1 MNLATVE
8 SEYIRNLQQQVY
20 FLELE
25 NDYLRE
31 QTSKMAE
38 LPPSVALEAEK
49 MMQKIKV
56 RLQCD
61 TLHDLLPF
69 AQFKKVENTHGKV
82 LLLVNFTKNKTPM

>member
-61 TLHDLLPF
+61 TLLNLYHLHNS
-69 AQFKKVENTHGKV
+69 KKVKNTHGKV
-82 LLLVNFTKNKTPM
+82 LLLVKFSNV

>member
-8 SEYIRNLQQQVY
+8 SAYIRNLQQQVY

-61 TLHDLLPF
+61 TLLDLVPF
-69 AQFKKVENTHGKV
+69 AQFKKGEKHPWKSVTFSKV
-82 LLLVNFTKNKTPM
+82 

>member
-56 RLQCD
+56 RLQCG
-61 TLHDLLPF
+61 TLLDLVPF
-69 AQFKKVENTHGKV
+69 AQFKKGEKHRWKSVTFSKV
-82 LLLVNFTKNKTPM
+82 

>member
-61 TLHDLLPF
+61 TLLDLVRF
-69 AQFKKVENTHGKV
+69 AQFKKGEKHPWKSVTFSKV
-82 LLLVNFTKNKTPM
+82 

>member
-56 RLQCD
+56 RLPCD
-61 TLHDLLPF
+61 TLLDLVPF
-69 AQFKKVENTHGKV
+69 AQFKKGEKHPWKSVTFSKV
-82 LLLVNFTKNKTPM
+82 